1 MWPLDNSN
9 ANQSAIDASH
19 SSPRRESSSSPRLDR
34 FLLEVGK
41 WGSAGGSSLSVS
53 EDRFQ
58 SERNIVRFRTKFDS
72 RRFFFFFF
80 PHFRRSSLK
89 SLHRIWCRDFLFFFF
104 FWFEILLGISG
115 TRQPPFESKD
125 TRCFFVCLFFFLRL
139 DVSEYFVNLIPFPP
153 QRFLK

>member
-72 RRFFFFFF
+72 RQFFFFFF

-104 FWFEILLGISG
+104 FFGSRFYSEYRERDNPLSNRKILVVSLS
-115 TRQPPFESKD
+115 
-125 TRCFFVCLFFFLRL
+125 FFFFFAVRC
-139 DVSEYFVNLIPFPP
+139 E
-153 QRFLK
+153 

>member
-80 PHFRRSSLK
+80 PTLGDPLLSLCIE
-89 SLHRIWCRDFLFFFF
+89 SGVAIFFFFFF
-104 FWFEILLGISG
+104 FWFEILFGISG

-125 TRCFFVCLFFFLRL
+125 TRCFFVFLFFFCG
-139 DVSEYFVNLIPFPP
+139 
-153 QRFLK
+153 

>member
-80 PHFRRSSLK
+80 PTLGDPLLSLCIE
-89 SLHRIWCRDFLFFFF
+89 SGVAIFFFF
-104 FWFEILLGISG
+104 FFFGSRFYSEYRERDNPLSNRKILVVSLS
-115 TRQPPFESKD
+115 
-125 TRCFFVCLFFFLRL
+125 FFF
-139 DVSEYFVNLIPFPP
+139 FFCG
-153 QRFLK
+153 

>member
-80 PHFRRSSLK
+80 PTLGDPLLSLCIE
-89 SLHRIWCRDFLFFFF
+89 SGVAIFFFF
-104 FWFEILLGISG
+104 FFFGSRFYSEYRERDNPLSNRKILVVSLS
-115 TRQPPFESKD
+115 F
-125 TRCFFVCLFFFLRL
+125 FFFLRL
-139 DVSEYFVNLIPFPP
+139 DVSEYFV
-153 QRFLK
+153 K

>member
-104 FWFEILLGISG
+104 FLVRDFIRNIGNA
-115 TRQPPFESKD
+115 TTPFRIERYSL
-125 TRCFFVCLFFFLRL
+125 FLCLSFFFLRL
-139 DVSEYFVNLIPFPP
+139 DVSEYFV
-153 QRFLK
+153 K

>member
-125 TRCFFVCLFFFLRL
+125 TRCFFVFLFFFCG
-139 DVSEYFVNLIPFPP
+139 
-153 QRFLK
+153 

>member
-104 FWFEILLGISG
+104 FWFEILFGISG

-125 TRCFFVCLFFFLRL
+125 TRCFFVFLFFFLRL
-139 DVSEYFVNLIPFPP
+139 DVSEYFV
-153 QRFLK
+153 K